1 MLRLINTCSKAK
13 ESWDILKFA
22 QEDSL
27 ETHMPKLL
35 STRIENLRMKEE
47 TFGISKAYSTKYINE
62 SEYDDDSLTK
72 EEIYESDRSMG
83 RN

>member
-1 MLRLINTCSKAK
+1 
-13 ESWDILKFA
+13 
-22 QEDSL
+22 
-27 ETHMPKLL
+27 
-35 STRIENLRMKEE
+35 MKEE